1 MEEKEDNDQ
10 HEDHKCRNPNLGLEE
25 DNDQHEDHKCRN
37 PNLRLA
43 TKARA
48 CEGAGQE

>member
-1 MEEKEDNDQ
+1 MYDKY
-10 HEDHKCRNPNLGLEE
+10 HNPSLG
-25 DNDQHEDHKCRN
+25 
-37 PNLRLA
+37 LA